1 MGKAGPAVNVGSRVS
16 RSLACC
22 LRKGQA
28 CGRWL
33 GSGWG
38 ADCPLPSWRSQDL
51 ESKHSEG
58 DAARPSRGLARSQTD
73 RGCADSCP
81 GQLVLR
87 VPWRVQRYLGVP
99 GSRSRGR

>member
-22 LRKGQA
+22 LRKGQ
-28 CGRWL
+28 
-33 GSGWG
+33 
-38 ADCPLPSWRSQDL
+38 DL
-51 ESKHSEG
+51 ESKRSEG
-58 DAARPSRGLARSQTD
+58 DAARPSRGRARSQTD

-87 VPWRVQRYLGVP
+87 VPRRVQRYLGVP